1 MGFMSFFKS
10 MPLRERH
17 EKLVADLATASTEKK
32 LRTVNTF
39 FNRYVRY
46 ATDQLLHK
54 QVDYW
59 QTLDETLASGKGDCE
74 DYALAKYLTLRK
86 LGVPE
91 EHLRLG
97 WVFIRQGNVAHM
109 VLLYVEDDKITRVL
123 DSITNKLTGKNRR
136 RDLDFKFE
144 FNGLGRWLE
153 DGTLVTDGAGSEW
166 LKYQNR
172 LGTQHR

>member
-1 MGFMSFFKS
+1 MFWF
-10 MPLRERH
+10 LRTKTLAERH

-32 LRTVNTF
+32 LRAVNTF

-59 QTLDETLASGKGDCE
+59 QTLNETLASGKGGCE
-74 DYALAKYLTLRK
+74 DYALAKLLTLRK
-86 LGVPE
+86 LGIPE

-97 WVFIRQGNVAHM
+97 WVFIRQGHVAHM

-153 DGTLVTDGAGSEW
+153 DGTLVTEGAGSDW
-166 LKYQNR
+166 QKYQYK
-172 LGTQHR
+172 LKGST